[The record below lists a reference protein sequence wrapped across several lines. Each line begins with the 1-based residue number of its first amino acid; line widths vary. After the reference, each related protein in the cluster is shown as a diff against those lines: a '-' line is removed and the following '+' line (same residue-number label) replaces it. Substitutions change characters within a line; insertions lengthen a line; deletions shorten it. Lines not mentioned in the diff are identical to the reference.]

1 MPVEFTER
9 SLLKYTQKVI
19 ELFKDPKNIGEM
31 EDPTVTAVE
40 GDPQC
45 GDMFK
50 MFLKIENDK
59 IVDAKFL
66 SFGCAANIATGSMTT
81 EMVKGKTVDEAEKIT
96 IKQLADALG
105 GLPTLKMHCAVL
117 AYKTLK
123 KALQE
128 YGRKLAGETQT
139 NPKEL

>member
-9 SLLKYTQKVI
+9 SLLKYTQKVL

-31 EDPTVTAVE
+31 EDPTVSAVE

-45 GDMFK
+45 GDMLK
-50 MFLKIENDK
+50 MFLKIKNDK

-66 SFGCAANIATGSMTT
+66 SFGCAANIAACSMTT

-96 IKQLADALG
+96 IKQIADNLG
-105 GLPTLKMHCAVL
+105 GLPGLKMHCAVL
-117 AYKTLK
+117 AYRTLK
-123 KALQE
+123 RALQE
-128 YGRKLAGETQT
+128 YRKKVNSGARVG
-139 NPKEL
+139 